1 MDKNRAYEMALLSE
15 RAYLPLNEFQQ
26 LHTDRRFSFH
36 SVFYNQ
42 FYTVWTATELIFVF
56 RGTEITDFSDVKA
69 DLKFRLT
76 PVTSDNEA
84 GKVHRGFKKSLDM
97 VWESLMEDYNR
108 LCDGRHVIFTGHS
121 LGAAMATLAFS
132 RFDSYGAELYTFG
145 SPRVGNADYAAVLNF
160 KHRERIF
167 RFRNHNDI
175 VTRHPMSFWSYRHVG
190 MCFYFDGDG
199 ACVTNPSFWHR
210 LRQFCAGMFEG
221 FLDKKID
228 SLADHSVSNYVRLTK
243 ELDK

>member
-1 MDKNRAYEMALLSE
+1 MDKNRAFEMAQLSE
-15 RAYLPLNEFQQ
+15 RAYLPLKEFQK

-42 FYTVWTATELIFVF
+42 FYTVWTATELIFIF
-56 RGTEITDFSDVKA
+56 RGTEISDFSDIKA
-69 DLKFRLT
+69 DLKFRLV
-76 PVTSDNEA
+76 PVESNAEA

-97 VWESLMEDYNR
+97 IWDVISEDMER
-108 LCDGRHVIFTGHS
+108 LSEGRTVIFTGHS
-121 LGAAMATLAFS
+121 LGAAVATLAFS
-132 RFDSYGAELYTFG
+132 RHDDYLAQLYSFG
-145 SPRVGNADYAAVLNF
+145 SPRVGNSDYAAVLNF

-175 VTRHPMSFWSYRHVG
+175 VCRHPMSIWTYRHAG
-190 MCFYFDGDG
+190 MFFYFDGDG
-199 ACVTNPSFWHR
+199 TCVSNPSFWHR
-210 LRQFCAGMFEG
+210 LKQFGSGMFEG

-228 SLADHSVSNYVRLTK
+228 SLADHSVSNYVRLTR

>member
-1 MDKNRAYEMALLSE
+1 MIWDVISEDMERLSE
-15 RAYLPLNEFQQ
+15 
-26 LHTDRRFSFH
+26 
-36 SVFYNQ
+36 
-42 FYTVWTATELIFVF
+42 
-56 RGTEITDFSDVKA
+56 
-69 DLKFRLT
+69 
-76 PVTSDNEA
+76 
-84 GKVHRGFKKSLDM
+84 
-97 VWESLMEDYNR
+97 
-108 LCDGRHVIFTGHS
+108 GRTVIFTGHS
-121 LGAAMATLAFS
+121 LGAAVATLAFS
-132 RFDSYGAELYTFG
+132 RHDDYSAQLYTFG
-145 SPRVGNADYAAVLNF
+145 SPRVGNSDYAAVLNF

-175 VTRHPMSFWSYRHVG
+175 VCRHPMSFWSYRHVG